1 VDVSTLFHHFYTGV
15 HAFEQKTQIQIPA
28 DIVDMLAPRAELPEF
43 EEGARLKLAL
53 EAYDNKELSTGLSAR
68 FAGMSREE
76 FIYTMGKYGLSPI
89 RLMTE
94 ELRKDV
100 ESARNASYQ

>member
-1 VDVSTLFHHFYTGV
+1 MRIPKTLSRK
-15 HAFEQKTQIQIPA
+15 QKFRYQRISRTCWCPQ
-28 DIVDMLAPRAELPEF
+28 AELPEF
-43 EEGARLKLAL
+43 EEGARLKFAL
-53 EAYDNKELSTGLSAR
+53 KAYDNEELSTGLAAR

-89 RLMTE
+89 RLTAE

-100 ESARNASYQ
+100 ESARKASHQ